1 MAHGNETN
9 IITKTV
15 KLATIA
21 PDPVITLLADKTVLK
36 AAVATPAVLVPKGEL
51 IKKPEFIDRAVDR
64 TDVKNAM

>member
-51 IKKPEFIDRAVDR
+51 IKKPEFIDRAVD
-64 TDVKNAM
+64 KFGLFN